1 MNYYSIIPS
10 NYNIT
15 SYLKNQI
22 FFRKKQVFPEERNE
36 IIGSNQNSECET
48 QNNRLTTYIRCIFHD
63 FRGPLNN
70 ITLSTDILLNS
81 DQVKSDNEN
90 YELIKGIKESCIF
103 LSETLDGF
111 LNVSY
116 IDTDSID
123 NLKLTYEPFNV
134 IGLIKK
140 IQYILLSNL
149 LEKNIK
155 LIYDIGIL
163 HEWVIGDYKH
173 IQHVLMNLVS
183 NAIKFS
189 KNDTIIIIKLK
200 CKEYNENKEL
210 LIFSIIDQNPII
222 RDSIKKSLFEKYTTS
237 NDTKGNGLGLYICK
251 KIIESHGGKISYS
264 KYTETNGNIFNIELK
279 LEVCPTSSNQTV
291 SEKKN
296 IKHIKE
302 YDQSNEVD
310 ISQNAIIS
318 KKTNTQM
325 LLYNH
330 YMESSV
336 TLSTH
341 GKNRGKLKMLIVDDS
356 ELSRKLMVKMIDQK
370 YKDRVVIYQ
379 SIDGLDGLITM
390 IKMNE
395 KNNTIDVILLDNVM
409 PNLTGEMLA
418 KILRGMNYNGLIF
431 GITGN
436 GLEEDVKNYLD
447 CGANYIFIKPFNHDK
462 LKSLFQFIE
471 QYDCKNMEGKKIIE
485 ESKGVLKWEED

>member
-1 MNYYSIIPS
+1 M
-10 NYNIT
+10 
-15 SYLKNQI
+15 
-22 FFRKKQVFPEERNE
+22 
-36 IIGSNQNSECET
+36 
-48 QNNRLTTYIRCIFHD
+48 
-63 FRGPLNN
+63 
-70 ITLSTDILLNS
+70 
-81 DQVKSDNEN
+81 
-90 YELIKGIKESCIF
+90 
-103 LSETLDGF
+103 
-111 LNVSY
+111 
-116 IDTDSID
+116 
-123 NLKLTYEPFNV
+123 
-134 IGLIKK
+134 
-140 IQYILLSNL
+140 
-149 LEKNIK
+149 
-155 LIYDIGIL
+155 
-163 HEWVIGDYKH
+163 
-173 IQHVLMNLVS
+173 
-183 NAIKFS
+183 
-189 KNDTIIIIKLK
+189 
-200 CKEYNENKEL
+200 
-210 LIFSIIDQNPII
+210 IFSIIDQNPII
-222 RDSIKKSLFEKYTTS
+222 RDSIKKSLFAKYTTS

-279 LEVCPTSSNQTV
+279 LDVCPTSSNQTV
-291 SEKKN
+291 SERKN

-318 KKTNTQM
+318 KKTNKQM

-336 TLSTH
+336 SLSTH

-471 QYDCKNMEGKKIIE
+471 QYGCKNMEGKKIIE

>member
-1 MNYYSIIPS
+1 MNYYSIIPN

-15 SYLKNQI
+15 SYLKNQR

-36 IIGSNQNSECET
+36 IICSNKNSECET

-222 RDSIKKSLFEKYTTS
+222 RDSIKKKSIHSPDLQ
-237 NDTKGNGLGLYICK
+237 
-251 KIIESHGGKISYS
+251 
-264 KYTETNGNIFNIELK
+264 
-279 LEVCPTSSNQTV
+279 VQT
-291 SEKKN
+291 
-296 IKHIKE
+296 
-302 YDQSNEVD
+302 
-310 ISQNAIIS
+310 
-318 KKTNTQM
+318 
-325 LLYNH
+325 
-330 YMESSV
+330 
-336 TLSTH
+336 
-341 GKNRGKLKMLIVDDS
+341 
-356 ELSRKLMVKMIDQK
+356 SRKICDPPTQV
-370 YKDRVVIYQ
+370 
-379 SIDGLDGLITM
+379 
-390 IKMNE
+390 
-395 KNNTIDVILLDNVM
+395 
-409 PNLTGEMLA
+409 
-418 KILRGMNYNGLIF
+418 
-431 GITGN
+431 
-436 GLEEDVKNYLD
+436 
-447 CGANYIFIKPFNHDK
+447 
-462 LKSLFQFIE
+462 
-471 QYDCKNMEGKKIIE
+471 
-485 ESKGVLKWEED
+485 